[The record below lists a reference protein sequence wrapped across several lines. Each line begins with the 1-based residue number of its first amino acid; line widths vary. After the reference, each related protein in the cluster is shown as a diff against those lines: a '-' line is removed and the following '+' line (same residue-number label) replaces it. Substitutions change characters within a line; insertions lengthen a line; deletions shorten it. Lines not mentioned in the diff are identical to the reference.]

1 MFHGQRLGPGW
12 SVLLTGLSAAALALG
27 LMACQSERPGA
38 APPLN
43 PRKVESDPHEL
54 TLSKIGQAES
64 LESAG
69 DYRSAL
75 EMLRQALARAG
86 SADLRYR
93 IQEMRLRLKR
103 RALSQVLEA
112 RVVAPR
118 DRVVANEP
126 AEVVLELTNHGAVPI
141 TIPRADYRRHLLLFW
156 KEVGRSV
163 IELRCKLD
171 LFDALGS
178 ERSEVFSRFIEPDE
192 DIVVA
197 PGGTWVHRPSLDL
210 AAVRP
215 ETTFTSQLSPACL
228 RRLRVEAIIRPVRLK
243 VGEKDFFTTVHLEP
257 AVLYLLPKGAEVMLE
272 NPLRHLELAL
282 RRAPGEPRF
291 LPHVLV
297 ASSMLEGED
306 RERARL
312 ALVRC
317 REHGPAVLRPS
328 VERALDLFFVEETKP
343 PAPEPPEVT
352 FKR

>member
-1 MFHGQRLGPGW
+1 MFHQQRLDKVR
-12 SVLLTGLSAAALALG
+12 SVALTVFAAAVLALG
-27 LMACQSERPGA
+27 LVACQSERSGS

-43 PRKVESDPHEL
+43 LHKVESDPHEV

-64 LESAG
+64 LESVG

-75 EMLRQALARAG
+75 EMLRQALARAA
-86 SADLRYR
+86 STDLRHR

-112 RVVAPR
+112 RVVMPR
-118 DRVVANEP
+118 DRVVADEP
-126 AEVVLELTNHGAVPI
+126 AEVVLELTNHGSVPI
-141 TIPRADYRRHLLLFW
+141 TIPRADYRRYLLLFW
-156 KEVGRSV
+156 KEVGHSV

-171 LFDALGS
+171 LFDPLGS
-178 ERSEVFSRFIEPDE
+178 ERSEVFSRFVEPDE
-192 DIVVA
+192 DIVVP
-197 PGGTWVHRPSLDL
+197 PGGTWVYRPPLDL

-215 ETTFTSQLSPACL
+215 ETTFTSRLSPACL
-228 RRLRVEAIIRPVRLK
+228 RRLRVEGIIRPVRLK

-257 AVLYLLPKGAEVMLE
+257 AVLYLLPRGAEVMLE

-317 REHGPAVLRPS
+317 REQGPAVLRPS
-328 VERALDLFFVEETKP
+328 VERALDLFFVEKKAPPPTK
-343 PAPEPPEVT
+343 APEVT